1 MPGISVAGERPA
13 KRVFP
18 VPEPESILNDGGK
31 WREAGFGGAGGQRLD
46 TVVALVPRACGRFA
60 SNWQADVL
68 KGEEK

>member
-31 WREAGFGGAGGQRLD
+31 WREAGFLGGLAGNALTRLLRLCRAR
-46 TVVALVPRACGRFA
+46 VGALRQTGRLM
-60 SNWQADVL
+60 S
-68 KGEEK
+68 